1 MSELEGRLAVVKVS
15 GAPVSAAEEALT
27 RITNTVWQITD
38 AAKQVLDR
46 DVTPVLEK
54 FNIVWADIEYES
66 VNKLNG
72 KFTFAAPGHAA
83 GSTIRVKTGNY
94 LPMSSAAAAHEYTYK
109 KSVTLHEITTF
120 LATHKNRIA
129 GTKWAAGTLSQWDV
143 TDSYFEDA
151 LVAGSPV
158 ILEFRGQAAGNPERV
173 WALLESQEMRAA
185 IDSPQDEVV
194 SFISTDELLNLT

>member
-1 MSELEGRLAVVKVS
+1 MSEQAGRLAVVKVS
-15 GAPVSAAEEALT
+15 GSPVSAAEEALT
-27 RITNTVWQITD
+27 RVTDLVWQIAD

-46 DVTPVLEK
+46 DVTPVLEEDDGG
-54 FNIVWADIEYES
+54 WADIEYES

-72 KFTFAAPGHAA
+72 KFTFAVPGHAA

-94 LPMSSAAAAHEYTYK
+94 LPMSSAAAAHAYTYK
-109 KSVTLHEITTF
+109 KAATLHEVTAF

-143 TDSYFEDA
+143 TDSYFDDA
-151 LVAGSPV
+151 LTAGDPV
-158 ILEFRGQAAGNPERV
+158 VLEFRGQAADDPQRV
-173 WALLESQEMRAA
+173 WALLESQEMQAA

-194 SFISTDELLNLT
+194 SYISTDELLNLT